1 MMTKPMIGVCAGG
14 VLGLLDGLSAL
25 AYPEARAMVVSIVIG
40 STLKGVVT
48 GAATGWLALRWRSIA
63 GGVAAGVVIGLV
75 LSTAAAL
82 PVMSD
87 HPSRYFDIVLPGM
100 LLGAIVGFVTQ
111 RYPTSVKRDGSRTAA
126 GLALLLFLLPT
137 TIASQQ
143 PVADP
148 LDPLAFV
155 VGRWEG
161 TSEGQPGKARVQR
174 EYRRVLNSRFIHGRN
189 RSEYPPQ
196 EKNPKGEIHEDESWF
211 SFDRARKRIVLRQF
225 HIEGFVNQYVQDADP
240 SSTKLVFTT
249 ESIENIPPGWR
260 ARETYVIHGPDE
272 FEEIFELAAGGK
284 PFELYSRAR
293 LTRVK

>member
-1 MMTKPMIGVCAGG
+1 MTKPMIGVCAGA

-25 AYPEARAMVVSIVIG
+25 AYPEARAMIVTIVIG
-40 STLKGVVT
+40 STVKGVLT
-48 GAATGWLALRWRSIA
+48 GAAAGWLARRWRSIA
-63 GGVAAGVVIGLV
+63 GGVAAGVAFGFV

-82 PVMSD
+82 PVMSE

-111 RYPTSVKRDGSRTAA
+111 RYPTSEQRGAGRSAA
-126 GLALLLFLLPT
+126 GLAVMLFLLPT
-137 TIASQQ
+137 TSASPQ
-143 PVADP
+143 PTARDP
-148 LDPLAFV
+148 LEPLAFI

-161 TSEGQPGKARVQR
+161 TSEGQPGKAKVQR
-174 EYRRVLNSRFIHGRN
+174 EYRRALNSQFIHGRN

-196 EKNPKGEIHEDESWF
+196 EKNPKGEIHQDESWF

-225 HIEGFVNQYVQDADP
+225 HIEGFVNQYVQDADSP
-240 SSTKLVFTT
+240 STKLVFTT

-272 FEEIFELAAGGK
+272 FEEIFELAEGGK
-284 PFELYSRAR
+284 AFELYSRAR